1 MEKVTQLHTLQE
13 MVLLEDELEI
23 FNEELEKKIED
34 TNQQQKKWVLR

>member
-13 MVLLEDELEI
+13 MVLPEDELEI